1 MSWMERQYY
10 KDLGK
15 MGDRTGNYSGTNFEI
30 QRETKYH
37 LAVITPI
44 VFWNVTYIIEQTSL

>member
-15 MGDRTGNYSGTNFEI
+15 MGDRTGNYRGTNLEI
-30 QRETKYH
+30 QGEAKYH

-44 VFWNVTYIIEQTSL
+44 VSWNVTYIIEQTSL